1 LASSYQWYELCIHRC
16 MGKTVVV
23 LTSGE
28 PDVSAIIAGA
38 ATFGWSVLML
48 NRLRSLDMLP
58 LDTVSAILFDRDAV
72 GGSWTEATS
81 RLRRMAPKV
90 PLIACHHITEMLDW
104 PAVCDAGAFHGV
116 RVPLNKSELRQSVGY
131 VWAAMQRGTMF
142 LRARP
147 SAAVCIH
154 QTAA

>member
-1 LASSYQWYELCIHRC
+1 

-28 PDVSAIIAGA
+28 LDVSAIIAGA
-38 ATFGWSVLML
+38 STFGWSALML
-48 NRLRSLDMLP
+48 NRLRSLDTLP
-58 LDTVSAILFDRDAV
+58 LDTIAAILFDRDAV

-81 RLRRMAPKV
+81 RLHRIAPKV

-104 PAVCDAGAFHGV
+104 PAVCNAGAFHGV
-116 RVPLNKSELRQSVGY
+116 RVPLNESELRQSFGY
-131 VWAAMQRGTMF
+131 VWAAMQRRAMS
-142 LRARP
+142 LPARP
-147 SAAVCIH
+147 SAAVGIH